1 MTSNFHKAKLKL
13 ALQLFNQCWRDH
25 SISVAWSSWPHRWS
39 DLMLLFV
46 KRKRWLI
53 FLLVLLNFMIGKLGL
68 FTCKQYGPVLEED
81 FEDVM
86 NTNLVLVLIVLIKNK
101 YKWPKASEIILIM
114 LLSRLRYV
122 VYFICSTMLLD
133 TLFFASTIHFLCLLI
148 PFLCLLLL

>member
-1 MTSNFHKAKLKL
+1 M
-13 ALQLFNQCWRDH
+13 
-25 SISVAWSSWPHRWS
+25 AWSSWPHRWS
-39 DLMLLFV
+39 DLMLLFA

-53 FLLVLLNFMIGKLGL
+53 FELVLLNFMIGKLGL

-133 TLFFASTIHFLCLLI
+133 TLFFASTSPFLCLLI
-148 PFLCLLLL
+148 PFFNVFFFSQLFHQ